1 MDEYIV
7 KKCSYGKGVYFYYK
21 NGKLHRENGPA
32 IVSSY
37 DIGRIK
43 GRKPKDESLYKEEIV
58 KESVPIE
65 HMNIHIVDD
74 SPGLC
79 PEIYPATYY
88 LEGQAYTKKQFDELK
103 AKIDIKNELSSELSV
118 TLSKTKKAKI

>member
-21 NGKLHRENGPA
+21 NGKLHREEGPA

-43 GRKPKDESLYKEEIV
+43 GRKSKDEVLYKEKIIHEA
-58 KESVPIE
+58 VPPGHTNTAIIE
-65 HMNIHIVDD
+65 DP
-74 SPGLC
+74 SGLC
-79 PEIYPATYY
+79 PEINMAVYY
-88 LEGQAYTKKQFDELK
+88 LEGQPYSKKDFKEIK
-103 AKIDIKNELSSELSV
+103 TKIDMKNELSKELS
-118 TLSKTKKAKI
+118 LNESNIKKNKI

>member
-7 KKCSYGKGVYFYYK
+7 KKCSYGNGVYFYYK
-21 NGKLHRENGPA
+21 NGKLHREAGPA

-65 HMNIHIVDD
+65 HINVDVVDD
-74 SPGLC
+74 SNVLC
-79 PEIYPATYY
+79 PELYPATYY

-103 AKIDIKNELSSELSV
+103 AIIDMKNELSTELLV
-118 TLSKTKKAKI
+118 NENHSKKVKI